1 MCFIPSCWLLCCCV
15 TLWLCFFFCKQKTAY
30 EMRISDWSS
39 DVGSSD
45 LKGETVITGQAEV
58 RAPCEKVRRPRLAL
72 PDVRVATHDGYRRLI
87 EQTQDGEPIATAVAH
102 PCSAAA
108 LAAAV
113 DAAQARL
120 IARPE
125 ERRGGQECVRKCSA
139 WRSAAT

>member
-1 MCFIPSCWLLCCCV
+1 
-15 TLWLCFFFCKQKTAY
+15 
-30 EMRISDWSS
+30 MRISDWSS
-39 DVGSSD
+39 DVCSSD
-45 LKGETVITGQAEV
+45 LKPEGCVLVLDCRCVNQKGETVITGQAEV

-113 DAAQARL
+113 RS
-120 IARPE
+120 E
-125 ERRGGQECVRKCSA
+125 ERRVGEECVGPCGSR
-139 WRSAAT
+139 